1 MKGIKLALL
10 AYGTLL
16 LVGCSSLEM
25 RNEKLRSVVK
35 DQIAVLNAL
44 SKDRERLKDVIQQ
57 SPVLVSSEDDLL
69 LTIEKLKE
77 ANAAVL
83 KTLN

>member
-1 MKGIKLALL
+1 MNGLKMALIG
-10 AYGTLL
+10 YGTLL
-16 LVGCSSLEM
+16 LVSCTSLEM

-44 SKDRERLKDVIQQ
+44 GKDRERLKDVIQQ
-57 SPVLVSSEDDLL
+57 SPALVSGEEDLT
-69 LTIEKLKE
+69 LTIEKLID
-77 ANAAVL
+77 ANNAVL